1 MRSDKP
7 ENDQIPYA
15 LTIRQPD
22 DPLTWT
28 AQPGPATTLGELALA
43 CKAFELKCW
52 VNPTGEVLLV
62 SRLQR
67 IGPLPDSSE
76 LARVMWGLG
85 DVPRGTKGGA
95 A

>member
-15 LTIRQPD
+15 VTIRQPD

-28 AQPGPATTLGELALA
+28 AQPGPATTIAELYLA

-52 VNPTGEVLLV
+52 INPLGEVCLV

-67 IGPLPDSSE
+67 TLPLPDSAD
-76 LARVMWGLG
+76 LVRVMWGLC
-85 DVPRGTKGGA
+85 VAKTLEVQS
-95 A
+95 